1 MYFFKGYVL
10 KTFTLKAKD
19 INKNWYLIDAKNQVL
34 GRLST
39 KIAQLIRGKE
49 KPEFTPHLDMGDFV
63 IVVNAD
69 KVKVSGNKEKN
80 KIYWHHTGFPGGQ
93 KESTLRELR
102 EKFPDRIIT
111 NAVKGMLPHNRLGR
125 KMLRNLKVYADASH
139 PHESQKPIKIELS

>member
-1 MYFFKGYVL
+1 M

-19 INKNWYLIDAKNQVL
+19 IKKNWYLIDAEDQVL

-49 KPEFTPHLDMGDFV
+49 KPEFTPHLDMGDLV

-69 KVKVSGNKEKN
+69 KVKVSGSKEDDKV
-80 KIYWHHTGFPGGQ
+80 YWRHSGFPGGQ
-93 KESTLRELR
+93 KETSLSEMRD
-102 EKFPDRIIT
+102 KFPDRIIT

-125 KMLRNLKVYADASH
+125 KMLKNLKVYADENH
-139 PHESQKPIKIELS
+139 PHEAQQPIKIDLN

>member
-1 MYFFKGYVL
+1 L

-19 INKNWYLIDAKNQVL
+19 IKKNWYLIDAEDQVL

-69 KVKVSGNKEKN
+69 KVKVSGSKEDDKV
-80 KIYWHHTGFPGGQ
+80 YWRHSGFPGGQ
-93 KESTLRELR
+93 KETSLSEMRD
-102 EKFPDRIIT
+102 KFPDRIIT

-125 KMLRNLKVYADASH
+125 KMLKNLKVYADENH
-139 PHESQKPIKIELS
+139 PHEAQQPIKIDLN